1 MAGSGAQTI
10 LKSIEESWSRFK
22 DAVDQL
28 GVDGIE
34 QPTAAGW
41 SAKEM
46 LGHIAFWD
54 EAVEG
59 AVTVLFRKVPLPDG
73 WKFGSGYVP
82 EDEWPRDFVHNAR
95 EAAWAAGQPGA
106 AVLERLDTAHAAF
119 LAFLETVSDTE
130 AAEHADYFRALGTHY
145 RDHQAELDALLAR
158 G

>member
-10 LKSIEESWSRFK
+10 LTSVEDSWSRFK
-22 DAVDQL
+22 DAVDRV

-34 QPTAAGW
+34 QATAAGW

-46 LGHIAFWD
+46 LAHIAFWD

-59 AVTVLFRKVPLPDG
+59 AVTVLFRKTHLPDG
-73 WKFGSGYVP
+73 WEFGSGYVP
-82 EDEWPRDFVHNAR
+82 EAEWPRDYVHNAR
-95 EAAWAAGQPGA
+95 EAAWATGQPAA
-106 AVLERLDTAHAAF
+106 AVLKRLDTAHAAL

-130 AAEHADYFRALGTHY
+130 AVEHADYFRELGKHY
-145 RDHQAELDALLAR
+145 RDHQPDLDALLAR